1 MKKQEKSMVTIH
13 LGEEQVDQE
22 SVENT
27 PEICEYEI
35 KMDETSI
42 VRESCMT
49 V

>member
-13 LGEEQVDQE
+13 LEEEKVDQE

-27 PEICEYEI
+27 PETCDYEI
-35 KMDETSI
+35 KIDETSI
-42 VRESCMT
+42 MRESCMT